1 MSAEPIDF
9 GSAPTVA
16 AQEGWTVADVDALPD
31 RDGVRYELVD
41 GVPHV
46 MTPPRIEHQNA
57 LLELHL
63 ALRATA
69 PPGLRVVQGVG
80 VLLAEDQR
88 PIPDL
93 VVVGTADRTL
103 FNIPADEVV
112 VAAEVVYPHRAR
124 TTGSASPPYRPRPA
138 SPATCAWSW
147 TLRTSSGT
155 GSGPT
160 ASTRRPAAPKPGLC
174 SRSPS
179 PSRSR
184 STPRLSSV
192 RRLRQPF
199 HSLRRSRESSP
210 RSPRSRGAAAGRGCA
225 RRAPSRPPATRP

>member
-1 MSAEPIDF
+1 MCAEPIDF

-93 VVVGTADRTL
+93 VVVRTRGP
-103 FNIPADEVV
+103 NIV
-112 VAAEVVYPHRAR
+112 
-124 TTGSASPPYRPRPA
+124 
-138 SPATCAWSW
+138 
-147 TLRTSSGT
+147 
-155 GSGPT
+155 
-160 ASTRRPAAPKPGLC
+160 
-174 SRSPS
+174 
-179 PSRSR
+179 
-184 STPRLSSV
+184 
-192 RRLRQPF
+192 Q
-199 HSLRRSRESSP
+199 HSCR
-210 RSPRSRGAAAGRGCA
+210 
-225 RRAPSRPPATRP
+225 